1 MFKENRLKRI
11 INKNNHMKKLNT
23 ILAVF
28 TLGIFI
34 LSSCSS
40 QQSDSTES
48 ASQAVKIERI
58 RVAELQPEEITRSV
72 VYTATMEPFNVVH
85 MAPTTPGRI
94 EKINVEMGD
103 RVKAGKELVRMNDA
117 QLIQAEIQLNN
128 LKTEYNRLDTL
139 NKLGS
144 VASQQYDQ
152 LKAQYDV
159 AKENVDYLRKN
170 TVLDAPFNGIISGKY
185 FEAGEMYSGS
195 PVATI
200 GKAAILSI
208 IQVEKLKAIV
218 SVSER
223 YLTSITN
230 GMEVNLLYDVYP
242 DEVFNGK
249 IIRISPTI
257 NTQSRSFT
265 IEISVNNPGEKLR
278 PGMFGRVTIPLE
290 KTEVMVLPAE
300 SVLKM
305 QGSNVRYLFKEE
317 NGIARRVEV
326 EIGQRF
332 DDKLEV
338 ISTELNEGDHIIV
351 EGQARLLDG
360 NKVEVLK

>member
-1 MFKENRLKRI
+1 
-11 INKNNHMKKLNT
+11 MKKLNT
-23 ILAVF
+23 TLTVLALGVF
-28 TLGIFI
+28 F

-40 QQSDSTES
+40 QQTDSAEN
-48 ASQAVKIERI
+48 ASKTGNTERI
-58 RVAELQPEEITRSV
+58 RVAELQAEEITRSV

-94 EKINVEMGD
+94 EKINIEMGD
-103 RVKAGKELVRMNDA
+103 RVKEGDELVRMNDA
-117 QLIQAEIQLNN
+117 QLTQAEIQLNN
-128 LKTEYNRLDTL
+128 LKTEYARLDTL

-144 VASQQYDQ
+144 VAAQQYDQ
-152 LKAQYDV
+152 LKTQYDV
-159 AKENVDYLRKN
+159 AKENVDYLLKN
-170 TVLDAPFNGIISGKY
+170 TILVAPFNGIISGKY
-185 FEAGEMYSGS
+185 FEPGEMYSGS
-195 PVATI
+195 PIASV

-218 SVSER
+218 SVSEQ
-223 YLTSITN
+223 YLPSIKN
-230 GMEVNLLYDVYP
+230 GMEVTLLYDIYP
-242 DEVFNGK
+242 NEVFRGK

-257 NTQSRSFT
+257 NTQSRSFE

-290 KTEVMVLPAE
+290 KTEALVLPAE
-300 SVLKM
+300 SILKM

-317 NGIARRVEV
+317 NGVAKRIEI

-338 ISTELNEGDHIIV
+338 ISKDLKIGDHIVV

-360 NKVEVLK
+360 NKVEVVK

>member
-1 MFKENRLKRI
+1 
-11 INKNNHMKKLNT
+11 MKKLNT
-23 ILAVF
+23 ILTVL

-40 QQSDSTES
+40 QQTDSTES
-48 ASQAVKIERI
+48 TSEAVKIERI
-58 RVAELQPEEITRSV
+58 RVADLQAETITRSV
-72 VYTATMEPFNVVH
+72 IYTATMEPFNAIH

-103 RVKAGKELVRMNDA
+103 RVKEGDELVRMNDA

-128 LKTEYNRLDTL
+128 LKTEYERLDTL

-144 VASQQYDQ
+144 VAPQQYDQ
-152 LKAQYDV
+152 LKTQYEV
-159 AKENVDYLRKN
+159 AKENVEYLRKN
-170 TVLDAPFNGIISGKY
+170 TILVAPYNGIISGKY

-195 PVATI
+195 PVASV

-218 SVSER
+218 SVSEQ
-223 YLTSITN
+223 YLPSIKN
-230 GMEVNLLYDVYP
+230 GMEVSLLYDVYP
-242 DEVFNGK
+242 NEVFNGK

-257 NTQSRSFT
+257 NTQSRSFE
-265 IEISVNNPGEKLR
+265 IEIGVNNPGEKLR

-290 KTEVMVLPAE
+290 ESEALVLPAE
-300 SVLKM
+300 SILKM

-317 NGIARRVEV
+317 NGLAKRVEV
-326 EIGQRF
+326 EVGQRF

-338 ISTELNEGDHIIV
+338 ISKDLKEGDHIVV

-360 NKVEVLK
+360 NKVEVVK